1 MLNAAGL
8 AAEVVPPRLD
18 ERAVEEHFIAEGGPI
33 GDLAMCLAEAK
44 AVAVSCLRPEAYCI
58 GADQTLM
65 VGERL
70 LHKSRDFG
78 EAASSLAALSG
89 RTHRLTSA
97 FCVARGGKPLYSESD
112 SADLHMR
119 SLDAGEI
126 ARYLE
131 LAGPAVLSSV
141 GCYQVERLGMNLFD
155 WIQGDHGTIRGLPI
169 LKLLGWLRRE
179 GLTLI

>member
-1 MLNAAGL
+1 MQSRALRERDDLGGRGRLIL
-8 AAEVVPPRLD
+8 ASKSSEPTLSVERGGAHSPRGSAPRLD

-97 FCVARGGKPLYSESD
+97 FCVARGGKPLYSESN

-119 SLDAGEI
+119 SPRCG
-126 ARYLE
+126 
-131 LAGPAVLSSV
+131 
-141 GCYQVERLGMNLFD
+141 
-155 WIQGDHGTIRGLPI
+155 
-169 LKLLGWLRRE
+169 
-179 GLTLI
+179 